1 MICRVK
7 LIACNSEFSLIN
19 VYGPTKI
26 EGKVRVWKE
35 LSERIRIIG
44 KVWLVVAGD
53 FNAILDLN
61 EKKWWSEEDQQN
73 NGRL

>member
-1 MICRVK
+1 M
-7 LIACNSEFSLIN
+7 IN

-44 KVWLVVAGD
+44 KVWLVVGGD

>member
-1 MICRVK
+1 M
-7 LIACNSEFSLIN
+7 IN